1 MSAPRGDLIPPS
13 TLFAYPEDHAR
24 SHPEKPAFPA
34 PRSVSLRN
42 SHVRTAE
49 VGHVVKSIET
59 LPSSRS
65 PVPRRPDPPHHH
77 RCLIEGIVA
86 AARGGSSRGGIRFS
100 PHFYNMEVD
109 IERAIDA
116 IGRYMRQGL

>member
-77 RCLIEGIVA
+77 RRLIEGIVA
-86 AARGGSSRGGIRFS
+86 TARWGVSAVQAFCAGPVGDSLCTVARRGR
-100 PHFYNMEVD
+100 
-109 IERAIDA
+109 IDSQ
-116 IGRYMRQGL
+116 RL